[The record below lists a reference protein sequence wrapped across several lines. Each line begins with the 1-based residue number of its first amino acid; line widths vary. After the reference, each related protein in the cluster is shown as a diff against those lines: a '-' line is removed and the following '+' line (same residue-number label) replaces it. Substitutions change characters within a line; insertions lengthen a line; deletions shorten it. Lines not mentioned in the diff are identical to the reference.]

1 MTNGKISAFSAYPFS
16 IRQSMPQKGDFVCV
30 LLRLKPAKN
39 CILHHSRISQ
49 NLRLTGKRLTPHPT
63 ARPHF
68 WFVPVFPFLRRLKR
82 KVLLE
87 QKKKRFAKNSSDA
100 TLLLQKAISGFR
112 TRCCIRPLPR
122 QKKTAVRA
130 RFYGSVKCR
139 STPKMSCRCL
149 PIFPASTR
157 KPPLNAAFARF
168 GRSKPG
174 RFLCRH
180 RCFIPAVRSG
190 KP

>member
-1 MTNGKISAFSAYPFS
+1 
-16 IRQSMPQKGDFVCV
+16 MPQKGDFVCV

-63 ARPHF
+63 DRRCF
-68 WFVPVFPFLRRLKR
+68 WFAPVFPFLCRPKPKKPLYRA
-82 KVLLE
+82 
-87 QKKKRFAKNSSDA
+87 KKRFATSSTAA
-100 TLLLQKAISGFR
+100 TLLLPKAIFGFR
-112 TRCCIRPLPR
+112 PKCCIRPLPR
-122 QKKTAVRA
+122 QKKTTARA
-130 RFYGSVKCR
+130 HFYGNARCR
-139 STPKMSCRCL
+139 STPKTPCRCL
-149 PIFPASTR
+149 PMFPASTR
-157 KPPLNAAFARF
+157 KPLPNAAFARF
-168 GRSKPG
+168 GRLKPE